1 MEPQILLLLRAPAAA
16 EKSKTAARRL
26 AGDPDASKCL
36 FQEARGVENI
46 EGGKIDEK
54 PLPFRTGEVSHWC

>member
-26 AGDPDASKCL
+26 AGDPDASKCF

-46 EGGKIDEK
+46 EGEN
-54 PLPFRTGEVSHWC
+54 